1 MSPGVDN
8 GANNGGRDGGAL
20 YSVAQVRAFDQHAIQ
35 VLGVPGYTLMTR
47 AAEAALQLLCS
58 HWPRARRITV
68 FTGGGNNGGDGLVL
82 ARLARAAGLE
92 VTVLAMASAAQ
103 LRDDARRAAD
113 DLLAAGGELLPFAA
127 LASSPRLLS
136 GADVIVD
143 ALLGSGLHAAV
154 RADYGQAIEAINA
167 SGLPVLALDLPSG
180 LDGDSGAILGAAVR
194 ANCTITFVGNKTG
207 LYLGEGPGCA
217 GAVTLADLQLP
228 APAGAAAQ
236 PVLRTLSDFDI
247 ARALP
252 PRPRDAHKG
261 NFGRVLIIGAGPGMP
276 GAVRLAG
283 ESCLRSGA
291 GIVVCA
297 IAPQNMPAI
306 ADARPELIC
315 IATRSAA
322 DIHAALASAT
332 VVAIGP
338 GLGLDD
344 WARELYAAALA
355 AGKPLVIDAD
365 ALTLLAQAGG
375 RAPPGSILTP
385 HPGEAARLL
394 GVPTAGI
401 QKDRLASLQAL
412 VAKTQATVV
421 LKGAGTL
428 IGMPGQ
434 VPALCTAGNPGMAAP
449 GMGDVLTGLIAGI
462 RAQCGDPWLAARAG
476 VQAHARAGDALAQR
490 NGARGLLALELA
502 AELPHWL
509 NTAMAE

>member
-1 MSPGVDN
+1 MSHGVDN

-20 YSVAQVRAFDQHAIQ
+20 YSVAQVRAFDQHAIS

-47 AAEAALQLLCS
+47 AAEAALQLLRGR
-58 HWPRARRITV
+58 WPQAQRIVV

-82 ARLARAAGLE
+82 ARLARGVGQE

-103 LRDDARRAAD
+103 LRDDARRAAE
-113 DLLAAGGELLPFAA
+113 DLLAAGGVLLPFAA
-127 LASSPRLLS
+127 LASNARLL
-136 GADVIVD
+136 GDADVIVD
-143 ALLGSGLHAAV
+143 ALLGSGLHSAV
-154 RADYGQAIEAINA
+154 RADYRQAIDAINS

-180 LDGDSGAILGAAVR
+180 LDGDSGAVLGAAVR
-194 ANCTITFVGNKTG
+194 AECTITFVANKTG
-207 LYLGEGPGCA
+207 LYLDAGPEYA
-217 GAVTLADLQLP
+217 GAVVLTDLQLP
-228 APAGAAAQ
+228 APAGVDTQ
-236 PVLRTLSDFDI
+236 PVLQKLSDLDI

-297 IAPQNMPAI
+297 VAPENMPAI
-306 ADARPELIC
+306 AEVRPELIC
-315 IATRSAA
+315 IAARSSA
-322 DIHAALASAT
+322 DIGEALASAT

-338 GLGLDD
+338 GLGLDA
-344 WARELYAAALA
+344 WSRELYAAALA

-375 RAPPGSILTP
+375 RAPPGAILTP

-394 GVPTAGI
+394 GVSTAEI
-401 QKDRLASLQAL
+401 QKDRRAALRAL
-412 VAKTQATVV
+412 VARTQATVV

-428 IGMPGQ
+428 IGMQ
-434 VPALCTAGNPGMAAP
+434 DRVPMLCTAGNPGMAAP

-476 VQAHARAGDALAQR
+476 VQAHARAGDALAMR
-490 NGARGLLALELA
+490 SGARALLALELA

-509 NTAMAE
+509 NP

>member
-1 MSPGVDN
+1 MSHGVDN
-8 GANNGGRDGGAL
+8 GANNDGRDGGAL
-20 YSVAQVRAFDQHAIQ
+20 YSVAQVRAFDQHAIR

-47 AAEAALQLLCS
+47 AAEAALQLLRKR
-58 HWPRARRITV
+58 WPQARRIAV
-68 FTGGGNNGGDGLVL
+68 VAGGGNNGGDGLVL
-82 ARLARAAGLE
+82 ARLARSAGLE
-92 VTVLAMASAAQ
+92 VCVLAMAAVAQ
-103 LRDDARRAAD
+103 LRDDARRAAE

-127 LASSPRLLS
+127 LASNAALLR

-143 ALLGSGLHAAV
+143 ALLGSGLHSAV
-154 RADYGQAIEAINA
+154 RADYGQAIDAINT

-180 LDGDSGAILGAAVR
+180 LDGDSGAVLGTAVR
-194 ANCTITFVGNKTG
+194 ANCTITFVGNKIG
-207 LYLGEGPGCA
+207 LYLGAGPEYA

-228 APAGAAAQ
+228 VPAGADAQ
-236 PVLRTLSDFDI
+236 PLLQTLSDLDI

-252 PRPRDAHKG
+252 PRAREAHKG

-297 IAPQNMPAI
+297 IAPENMPAI
-306 ADARPELIC
+306 AEARPELIC

-322 DIHAALASAT
+322 DIRAALASAT

-344 WARELYAAALA
+344 WALELFSAALA
-355 AGKPLVIDAD
+355 AGKPLIIDAD
-365 ALTLLAQAGG
+365 ALTWLAQAGG

-394 GVPTAGI
+394 GVSTAEI
-401 QKDRLASLQAL
+401 QKDRRASLQAL

-428 IGMPGQ
+428 IGMQGQ

-476 VQAHARAGDALAQR
+476 VQAHARAGDALAGR

-509 NTAMAE
+509 TT